1 MTIKLVIPSTYKQSR
16 RMKSLTRAEEQIMEA
31 IWKIEQG
38 FLKDVVQALRNPR
51 PHSNTVAT
59 LIRILIEKGY
69 ISYEQLGR
77 NNLYKVKITREQYA
91 KKSVSNLMSAYF
103 GGSPINIVSHLIND
117 HKISVPELEDLLK
130 KIKSSR
136 K

>member
-38 FLKDVVQALRNPR
+38 FLKDVVQALRNQR